1 MKYNTNDLSQI
12 LDVTTNTIRRFE
24 EKGFL
29 NPERNEQN
37 GYRAF
42 DGGDLEKAIYV
53 GRYRKIGFDH
63 GDIANLFQENLG
75 MGVT

>member
-1 MKYNTNDLSQI
+1 MKYNTNDLSEI

-37 GYRAF
+37 GYQIGRAH
-42 DGGDLEKAIYV
+42 V
-53 GRYRKIGFDH
+53 
-63 GDIANLFQENLG
+63 
-75 MGVT
+75 